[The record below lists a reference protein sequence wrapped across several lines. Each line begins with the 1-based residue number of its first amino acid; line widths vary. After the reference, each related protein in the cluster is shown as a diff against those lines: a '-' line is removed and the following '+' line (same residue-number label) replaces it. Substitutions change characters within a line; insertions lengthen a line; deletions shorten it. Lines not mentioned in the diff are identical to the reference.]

1 MKNINNLL
9 ASALGDVAPI
19 VISEKDIATQLTRD
33 ISRLAIIK
41 FDGQTPY
48 LKVPTH
54 WQKISRTDLLVVIR
68 NLISSNDRTSVKSTH
83 VAEVAK
89 RLSEDMSLR
98 IDIEASF
105 WKQQYLMNFKNG
117 VVDIRTGE
125 LLTDRSKF
133 TFDYVL
139 NADYIANSTE
149 NSCPTFMS
157 FIKTS
162 AGEENKECIL
172 ISIGFALSC
181 LADVK
186 KAIFLI
192 GESDGGKSTLLRLVE
207 SAVPSEQVSN
217 ISFQQMADRHY
228 IIQLLGKK
236 LNISYDNSAK
246 ALDNEQIFKS
256 VVSCERIE
264 GRALRENPVQFT
276 PFVKLLF
283 ASNKPYVYKHPD
295 YALYRRMVIIPFE
308 YSVPPEKQ
316 DKHLLEKLLR
326 ERDAVFSL
334 AARSLK
340 EFVASGYDFRMSP
353 KAKAYLASRIAALH
367 SVEEFLNDRAV
378 VDENGSVPTAVLY
391 DHYRQWC
398 ADNALDA
405 EEKAEFKESVLG
417 FNPSITFK
425 KIGPAEKRLWGFKG
439 IRLKTAEELRAPENS
454 KEEQVK

>member
-9 ASALGDVAPI
+9 TSALGDVAPI
-19 VISEKDIATQLTRD
+19 VISEKDIATQLTRE
-33 ISRLAIIK
+33 ISRLGIIR
-41 FDGQTPY
+41 FDGQTSY
-48 LKVPTH
+48 LKVSTH
-54 WQKISRTDLLVVIR
+54 WQKISRTDLLIVIR

-83 VAEVAK
+83 IAEVAK

-98 IDIEASF
+98 IDIEAAF
-105 WKQQYLMNFKNG
+105 WKQQYFINFKNG
-117 VVDIRTGE
+117 VVNIRTGE
-125 LLTDRSKF
+125 LITDRSKF
-133 TFDYVL
+133 AFDYVIDA
-139 NADYIANSTE
+139 NYIANSTE
-149 NSCPTFMS
+149 NSCPSFMN

-162 AGEENKECIL
+162 AGEENKDCIL

-181 LADVK
+181 LTDVK

-246 ALDNEQIFKS
+246 AMDNEQIFKS

-295 YALYRRMVIIPFE
+295 YALYRRMTIIPFE

-316 DKHLLEKLLR
+316 DKHLLEKLLK
-326 ERDAVFSL
+326 EKDAIFSL

-340 EFVASGYDFRMSP
+340 EFVASGYDFKMSA
-353 KAKAYLASRIAALH
+353 KAQAYLASRIAALH
-367 SVEEFLNDRAV
+367 SVEEFLSDRATI
-378 VDENGSVPTAVLY
+378 DQNGSVPTAVLY

-405 EEKAEFKESVLG
+405 DEKAEFKESVLG
-417 FNPSITFK
+417 YDPAITYK
-425 KIGPAEKRLWGFKG
+425 RIGPTEKRLWGFKG
-439 IRLKTAEELRAPENS
+439 IRLKTAEELRAPMDNK
-454 KEEQVK
+454 KE